1 MIQGARNANAT
12 PIMRTL
18 HISAPAP
25 CSMQRLKGDDEQWAA
40 HFSNY
45 HFKSFGVAV
54 NGSAIHHMVSGLH
67 CCDQVTHF
75 RMACRAG
82 RF

>member
-54 NGSAIHHMVSGLH
+54 NDSAIHHMVSGLH
-67 CCDQVTHF
+67 VAI
-75 RMACRAG
+75 R
-82 RF
+82 